1 MVKKKS
7 KSSRV
12 LLIENAYYF
21 SAPLFFEGIE
31 DVITQSFDATKHSLC
46 CHKPQ
51 VVKQYEKIH
60 RQAGSSIYQLGL
72 PADEEV
78 KTSINSQC
86 LESFLA
92 AKMIIGS
99 TNTVDEQECFYE
111 KFLIMHALYDVTH
124 QVKHSL
130 VFELSQKTND
140 DRSEMRTNKVVTE
153 QR

>member
-1 MVKKKS
+1 M
-7 KSSRV
+7 
-12 LLIENAYYF
+12 IENAYYYF

-31 DVITQSFDATKHSLC
+31 DVITQSFDALC

-60 RQAGSSIYQLGL
+60 REAGIYQLGL

-78 KTSINSQC
+78 NSATSINSKC

-99 TNTVDEQECFYE
+99 NTIDEQECFYE

-124 QVKHSL
+124 QVKHSGIPN
-130 VFELSQKTND
+130 FHWKKTNV
-140 DRSEMRTNKVVTE
+140 RQIWNVRTNKVVVTE